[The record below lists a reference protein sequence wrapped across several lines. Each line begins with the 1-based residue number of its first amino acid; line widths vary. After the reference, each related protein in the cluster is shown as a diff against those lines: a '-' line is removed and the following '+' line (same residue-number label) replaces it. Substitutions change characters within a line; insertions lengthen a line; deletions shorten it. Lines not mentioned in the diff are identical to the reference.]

1 MMSACRLSAAAVLS
15 VGLGTLSCG
24 GGEDSAPTEPTAS
37 SDCGDVDGNGGDT
50 GNVPAVLGS
59 WNVSFGEEQYSA
71 IECSYEGL
79 TQEDLEFMDG
89 AMTIDG
95 RVPDRLYAEFS
106 LDGNRYFGLQSET
119 GGIVF
124 SGQKD
129 YRGYTLHISFG
140 GLVYESPLVD
150 NRAEIRGYGYI
161 GVDGDGDN
169 AIDCF
174 LQGTFRAT
182 RSGS

>member
-1 MMSACRLSAAAVLS
+1 MRFRPLHLVAIVATCA
-15 VGLGTLSCG
+15 GLSCSG
-24 GGEDSAPTEPTAS
+24 DDSATTTDEP
-37 SDCGDVDGNGGDT
+37 SDCNCGDVDGNGGDT
-50 GNVPAVLGS
+50 GDVPAVLGS

-71 IECSYEGL
+71 IDCSYEGL

-106 LDGNRYFGLQSET
+106 IDGNRYYGLQAET

-140 GLVYESPLVD
+140 GLVYDSPLIEGQS
-150 NRAEIRGYGYI
+150 EIRGYGYV

-174 LQGTFRAT
+174 LQGTFKAI
-182 RSGS
+182 RSGN